1 MVNGSRHGSSVR
13 SSRFLDGGPTAAAC
27 EGNKNLPSD
36 SGRKASLKFI
46 VSIINSDST
55 WNRY

>member
-1 MVNGSRHGSSVR
+1 MVNGFRHDSSVC
-13 SSRFLDGGPTAAAC
+13 SSRFLDGGSTAAAC

-36 SGRKASLKFI
+36 SGRKASPKFI
-46 VSIINSDST
+46 VSIISSDST